1 MRVKTRPKKI
11 FCNKMQI
18 QQKHTM
24 FLVKLFDRNRKELSI
39 GDIVAISDGKR
50 LNFYCRITFLE
61 KEQKL
66 APFHTFS
73 FHSVEKVDKVP
84 ENATRCTEDR
94 YECWYMGSEAKP
106 DESSSLHDKYLLDWR
121 ACERFLDKSC
131 FDVVPVST
139 PA

>member
-1 MRVKTRPKKI
+1 
-11 FCNKMQI
+11 
-18 QQKHTM
+18 M
-24 FLVKLFDRNRKELSI
+24 FLVKLYDRKRQELSI

-73 FHSVEKVDKVP
+73 FHSVEKVAEVP
-84 ENATRCTEDR
+84 ENAVPCSEDR

-106 DESSSLHDKYLLDWR
+106 DESAAEHAQYLLDWR

-131 FDVVPVST
+131 FDVVPILPTESF
-139 PA
+139 